1 MKLAPRSNSPASPLL
16 VRTATTIAS
25 MARGDESAGGP
36 LDWLA
41 HRPPGSCPG
50 GLTRRRG
57 RGQPGRDVGGES
69 GQVCIGPR
77 GERAVRAQ
85 VQLVLGQP
93 AMDERVLERV
103 DHVLTIGVGRPR
115 RPRYAA
121 GFWSP
126 GPAVTGA
133 SSRANAGKSVALCPV
148 VWILVPQLSWDSWDA
163 AVILTS
169 GFSGASGRG
178 LTSSGSGKVT
188 STSRPPSGCGQATML
203 ARCAS
208 AMACTMDR
216 PRPRPS
222 PRFVRSVPSR
232 WNGWKSRPIAVAET
246 VGPVLA
252 TERTARES
260 LVAVV
265 TATRPR
271 ATLWRSALS
280 TRLAA
285 RRSARRGLPN

>member
-1 MKLAPRSNSPASPLL
+1 MDYLSQDPGRAPHWHEPSSWPGSADVAGGRRRWRNRRPDVHPVRAERVSRTGSRPYWLRRPSPAPAARLCNRDPPAEPERAQGERCRAGTGDLRREQRRLDRNHRKVRRPAGFHPPHRASNAPVL
-16 VRTATTIAS
+16 VRLNRCPAS
-25 MARGDESAGGP
+25 
-36 LDWLA
+36 
-41 HRPPGSCPG
+41 
-50 GLTRRRG
+50 RR
-57 RGQPGRDVGGES
+57 
-69 GQVCIGPR
+69 
-77 GERAVRAQ
+77 
-85 VQLVLGQP
+85 
-93 AMDERVLERV
+93 
-103 DHVLTIGVGRPR
+103 
-115 RPRYAA
+115 
-121 GFWSP
+121 
-126 GPAVTGA
+126 
-133 SSRANAGKSVALCPV
+133 
-148 VWILVPQLSWDSWDA
+148 LVPQLSWDSWDA

-285 RRSARRGLPN
+285 